1 MPAKKSKTEPT
12 SLGLMAKIQR
22 KDPKLPRFIVV
33 PSMLMDDWGVTQNI
47 EIVGELNGVDM
58 GRRPLKRWDDERW
71 FIQIPEPL
79 CKKANVDT
87 GDMVTVTMLIAP
99 AE

>member
-1 MPAKKSKTEPT
+1 MAKRKQAQT

-33 PSMLMDDWGVTQNI
+33 PSMLVSDWGVTENI
-47 EIVGELNGVDM
+47 TVIGELNGVDM
-58 GRRPLKRWDDERW
+58 GRRSLKYWDEERW
-71 FIQIPEPL
+71 FIQIPETL

-87 GDMVTVTMLIAP
+87 GDMVTITMLVAP

>member
-1 MPAKKSKTEPT
+1 MPKKKTANT

-33 PSMLMDDWGVTQNI
+33 PSMLVADWGVTENVT
-47 EIVGELNGVDM
+47 IVGELNGVDL
-58 GRRPLKRWDDERW
+58 GQRSLKRWDADRW
-71 FIQIPEPL
+71 FIQVPEPV

-99 AE
+99 EQ

>member
-1 MPAKKSKTEPT
+1 MPKKKTPKT

-33 PSMLMDDWGVTQNI
+33 PSMLVSDWGLTENVT
-47 EIVGELNGVDM
+47 VTGELNGVDM
-58 GRRPLKRWDDERW
+58 GRRPLKYWDEERW

-87 GDMVTVTMLIAP
+87 GSMVTVTIQIA
-99 AE
+99 ADE

>member
-1 MPAKKSKTEPT
+1 MPKKKTANT

-33 PSMLMDDWGVTQNI
+33 PSMLVAAWGVTENVT
-47 EIVGELNGVDM
+47 IVGELNGVDL
-58 GRRPLKRWDDERW
+58 GQRSLKRWDADRW
-71 FIQIPEPL
+71 FIQVPEPV

-99 AE
+99 EQ

>member
-1 MPAKKSKTEPT
+1 MPKKKTANT

-33 PSMLMDDWGVTQNI
+33 PSMLVADWGVTENVT
-47 EIVGELNGVDM
+47 IVGELNGVDL
-58 GRRPLKRWDDERW
+58 GQRSLKRWDADRW
-71 FIQIPEPL
+71 FIQVPEPV

-87 GDMVTVTMLIAP
+87 GDMVTVTMLIAS
-99 AE
+99 EQ

>member
-1 MPAKKSKTEPT
+1 MAKRNPPKT
-12 SLGLMAKIQR
+12 SLGLMAKIER

-33 PSMLMDDWGVTQNI
+33 PSALVNDWGITENVIVT
-47 EIVGELNGVDM
+47 GELNGVDM
-58 GRRPLKRWDDERW
+58 GRRSLKYWDENRW
-71 FIQIPEPL
+71 FIQVPEPL

-87 GDMVTVTMLIAP
+87 GDRVTITMQIAP

>member
-1 MPAKKSKTEPT
+1 MPKKKTANT

-33 PSMLMDDWGVTQNI
+33 PSMLVADWGVTENVT
-47 EIVGELNGVDM
+47 IVGELNGVDL
-58 GRRPLKRWDDERW
+58 GQRSLKRWDADRW
-71 FIQIPEPL
+71 FIQVPEPV

-99 AE
+99 DQ

>member
-1 MPAKKSKTEPT
+1 MPKKKTPKT

-33 PSMLMDDWGVTQNI
+33 PSLLVSDWGVTENVTV
-47 EIVGELNGVDM
+47 VGELNGVDL
-58 GRRPLKRWDDERW
+58 GRRSLKRWDAERW
-71 FIQIPEPL
+71 FIQVPEPV

-87 GDMVTVTMLIAP
+87 GAMVTVTMQIAP
-99 AE
+99 EQ

>member
-1 MPAKKSKTEPT
+1 MATRKTNPKES
-12 SLGLMAKIQR
+12 SLGLMAKLQR

-33 PSMLMDDWGVTQNI
+33 PSMLVSDWGVENNVT
-47 EIVGELNGVDM
+47 IVGELNGVDL
-58 GRRPLKRWDDERW
+58 GRRSLKRWDADRW
-71 FIQIPEPL
+71 FIQVPEPV

-87 GDMVTVTMLIAP
+87 GDMVTVTMLIAA

>member
-22 KDPKLPRFIVV
+22 KDPKLPRFVV
-33 PSMLMDDWGVTQNI
+33 IPSTLINDWGVTKNI
-47 EIVGELNGVDM
+47 EVIGELNGVDM
-58 GRRPLKRWDDERW
+58 GRRPLKYWDEERW

-87 GDMVTVTMLIAP
+87 GDMVTITMLKAP

>member
-1 MPAKKSKTEPT
+1 MAKRKAEKK

-22 KDPKLPRFIVV
+22 KDPKLPRFIVL
-33 PSMLMDDWGVTQNI
+33 PSMLVSDWGVEENI
-47 EIVGELNGVDM
+47 IVIGELNGVDM
-58 GRRPLKRWDDERW
+58 GRRQLKRWDGERW
-71 FIQIPEPL
+71 FIQLPEPL

-99 AE
+99 DQ

>member
-1 MPAKKSKTEPT
+1 MPKKKTANT

-33 PSMLMDDWGVTQNI
+33 PSMLVADWGVTENI
-47 EIVGELNGVDM
+47 TIVGELNGVDL
-58 GRRPLKRWDDERW
+58 GQRSLKRWDADRW
-71 FIQIPEPL
+71 FIQVPEPV

-87 GDMVTVTMLIAP
+87 GDMVTVTMLIAS
-99 AE
+99 EQ

>member
-1 MPAKKSKTEPT
+1 MAKRKTEQT

-33 PSMLMDDWGVTQNI
+33 PSMLVSDWGITENVTVI
-47 EIVGELNGVDM
+47 GELNGVDM
-58 GRRPLKRWDDERW
+58 GRRSLKYWDKERW

-87 GDMVTVTMLIAP
+87 GDLVTVTMYLVP